1 MAETLTLE
9 VFLAGQWHQ
18 ACALTFHDP
27 DAGRAGLVS
36 LEYHAAYVA
45 RFQHNPAALASLR
58 YPLDYFPHE
67 CEHWPA
73 FLLDIMPMG
82 AARRYWG
89 QRLNLVGA
97 DHPKHDFTL
106 LQQGARSPVGN
117 MRIREAC
124 PAELPPARGFAM
136 ADVLSRDTGF
146 LDYAR
151 ECGAAVGGAS
161 GAGGEAPKFQ
171 LTLGKDGLYY
181 PEGSLPDDLA
191 AEFFLV
197 KFPRQSSHGDRPLE
211 SDLLILETEA
221 AYYRIAQRLGF
232 NSVCYSP
239 SLLSAAKGE
248 MAFFPVSAEAGIS
261 RPSLWLSRFDRDV
274 SATGVRRPGVESLY
288 ALAGCVEP
296 GARMAHTDYLHH
308 LVAAWNDY
316 DQQAEV
322 PELVAEYL
330 RRDLLNVVLGNS
342 DNHGRNMAVLRF
354 PNRIEL
360 APVYDLAPMALD
372 ESGITRTSR
381 WSQANELGGDFNWR
395 GICAEVAGVDAC
407 LDADTLW
414 QSLIALAKELIAL
427 PRLAEE
433 YAVPASVLENRT
445 GKLNLRGTEQRL
457 RHWGLLP

>member
-1 MAETLTLE
+1 MADTLTLE
-9 VFLAGQWHQ
+9 TYIAGQWQ
-18 ACALTFHDP
+18 KACLLRFHEP
-27 DAGRAGLVS
+27 AAGRIGAVT
-36 LEYHAAYVA
+36 LEYEAAYVA
-45 RFQHNPAALASLR
+45 RFQNNPAALVSLR
-58 YPLDYFPHE
+58 YPLDFFPHE

-89 QRLNLVGA
+89 QRLNMIGA

-124 PAELPPARGFAM
+124 PESLPVARGFTL

-181 PEGSLPDDLA
+181 PEASLPDDQV
-191 AEFFLV
+191 EESFLV
-197 KFPRQSSHGDRPLE
+197 KFPRQSSPGGRPLD

-221 AYYRIAQRLGF
+221 AYYRIAHRLGF
-232 NSVCYSP
+232 KTIKP
-239 SLLSAAKGE
+239 DTGLSHGHPTGVS
-248 MAFFPVSAEAGIS
+248 FFPIAAGVS
-261 RPSLWLSRFDRDV
+261 RPSLWLPRFDRQIM
-274 SATGVRRPGVESLY
+274 SAGINRAGLESLY
-288 ALAGCVEP
+288 SLAGSVEP
-296 GARMAHTDYLHH
+296 GAKISHAEYLR
-308 LVAAWNDY
+308 LLARAW
-316 DQQAEV
+316 AEHEQSSEI
-322 PELVAEYL
+322 PQLTAEYL

-342 DNHGRNMAVLRF
+342 DNHGRNTSVLRQHDKL
-354 PNRIEL
+354 EL
-360 APVYDLAPMALD
+360 APVYDLAPMVLD

-381 WSQANELGGDFNWR
+381 WSSANELGGEFNWR
-395 GICAEVAGVDAC
+395 GICEEAAETHDY
-407 LDADTLW
+407 LTADDLW
-414 QSLIALAKELIAL
+414 VSLTDLARELAAL

-433 YAVPASVLENRT
+433 SGVPEAVLEIRMA
-445 GKLNLRGTEQRL
+445 GLNLMGAEQRL
-457 RHWGLLP
+457 RHWGLLS